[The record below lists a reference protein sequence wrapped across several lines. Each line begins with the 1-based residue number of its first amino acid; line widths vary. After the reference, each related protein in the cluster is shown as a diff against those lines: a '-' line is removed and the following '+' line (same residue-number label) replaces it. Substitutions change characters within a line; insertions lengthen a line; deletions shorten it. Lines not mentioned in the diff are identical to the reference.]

1 MRMIPRFGLFLV
13 LQGPLS
19 DAMTHAG
26 QLALLRRLA
35 VSPIPPENFIVAT
48 IAGFQPS
55 VVPVDH
61 SDLDPCTYE
70 VFVGRK
76 PGNPLGGEADRKW

>member
-13 LQGPLS
+13 LQG
-19 DAMTHAG
+19 
-26 QLALLRRLA
+26 
-35 VSPIPPENFIVAT
+35 
-48 IAGFQPS
+48 PS